1 MEALRVAERNIE
13 AWNASDVETWLDARA
28 STARKLG

>member
-13 AWNASDVETWLDARA
+13 AWNASDVEARLD
-28 STARKLG
+28 TLHFP